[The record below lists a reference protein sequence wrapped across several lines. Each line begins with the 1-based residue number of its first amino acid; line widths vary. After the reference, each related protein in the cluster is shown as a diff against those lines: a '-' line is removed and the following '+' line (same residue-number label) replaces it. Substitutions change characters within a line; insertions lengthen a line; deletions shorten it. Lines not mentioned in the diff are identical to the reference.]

1 MPRTPY
7 VNAIVLVFALLVPSA
22 VARAGDRDF
31 DAVVKHLEQ
40 GHNAKKRGSVGLGF
54 ARLFVKIAKPAGV
67 KSLRVAILENL
78 AGAVDGSSLDRSI
91 REQLDADW
99 SPFIR
104 VFSKR
109 DGEHS
114 FVYTRAKGD
123 DIEFLVVVVDGD
135 EATVV
140 KTRVDLEHVVDWIAD
155 QDFGHGRGA

>member
-1 MPRTPY
+1 MLRTPY

-40 GHNAKKRGSVGLGF
+40 SHNARKRGSVGLGF

-104 VFSKR
+104 VFSKQ
-109 DGEHS
+109 DGEHA

-140 KTRVDLEHVVDWIAD
+140 KTRVDLEHVIDWIAD
-155 QDFGHGRGA
+155 QDFGHGRSA